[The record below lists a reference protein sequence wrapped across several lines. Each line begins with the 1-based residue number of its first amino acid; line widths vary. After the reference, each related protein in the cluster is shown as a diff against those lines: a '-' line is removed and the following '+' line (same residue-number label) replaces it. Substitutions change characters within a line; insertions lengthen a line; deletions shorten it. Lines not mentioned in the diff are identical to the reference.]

1 VQSGQCHLALEGL
14 QDTFAAELETP
25 QMQQV
30 KALLNIQETNENASE
45 SLSSINNLMAD
56 FFGASGRV
64 PAFASGG
71 YHSGGM
77 RLVGERG
84 PELEVTGPSRIYNA
98 QQTKGMLSGNDTKAE
113 LAAMRRDLNN
123 GLKAIAKSTR
133 KSAET
138 LNKFDYQ
145 GLPNDRGF

>member
-1 VQSGQCHLALEGL
+1 
-14 QDTFAAELETP
+14 
-25 QMQQV
+25 
-30 KALLNIQETNENASE
+30 
-45 SLSSINNLMAD
+45 
-56 FFGASGRV
+56 
-64 PAFASGG
+64 
-71 YHSGGM
+71 M